1 MNAGRMIFGIVI
13 GAAAGALAGIL
24 FAPEKGS
31 ETRRKLFEK
40 GDNYTRSLKNRF
52 NTIKNNWSKSGNSE
66 YAGENEFRQESTNT
80 SPSF

>member
-24 FAPEKGS
+24 LAPDKGI

-40 GDNYTRSLKNRF
+40 GDNYTRNLKNRF
-52 NTIKNNWSKSGNSE
+52 NTMKSNWSKKGE
-66 YAGENEFRQESTNT
+66 YAGENEFRQETAST
-80 SPSF
+80 SPSI